1 MKGPDYKPGTK
12 QQDLNRI
19 CVDYLFRAGAE
30 PPFKVTKPECMSAG
44 SSSGSGGGGGGGES
58 DDIVERASQ
67 QVPSRLVFRPR
78 VS

>member
-30 PPFKVTKPECMSAG
+30 PPFKVTKPECMAAGGG
-44 SSSGSGGGGGGGES
+44 SSSSSGG

-67 QVPSRLVFRPR
+67 QVTLRRVFCPR
-78 VS
+78 IS